1 MQLNE
6 FIFSGFAIFI
16 AVPFLLLPWALL
28 LFFLKKV
35 FCQNKDKENNNG

>member
-16 AVPFLLLPWALL
+16 AVPFLLLPWVLL
-28 LFFLKKV
+28 LWLLKKV
-35 FCQNKDKENNNG
+35 FGKNKDKESNNG